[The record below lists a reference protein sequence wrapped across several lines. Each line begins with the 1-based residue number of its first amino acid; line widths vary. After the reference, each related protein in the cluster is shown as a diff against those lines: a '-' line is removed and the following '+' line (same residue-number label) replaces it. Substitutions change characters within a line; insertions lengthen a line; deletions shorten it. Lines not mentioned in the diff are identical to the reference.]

1 MVEPDRPEPADA
13 PDGTGRDDALR
24 RLLADA
30 RVTEPTPPHVVA
42 RLDAALAALAA
53 ERGAGVDPG
62 PTEQPAPG
70 PLTPG
75 RPSTPPL
82 SRGETPSDRAPA
94 DELATRRRRRHGRR
108 RAGLAAAA
116 AVVVAGLGAT
126 LVDDLGPL
134 SGAGGDAATSDAAGE
149 AQGGEAGGAASSEA
163 ESAPGAAEAPSEDR
177 DLGSTTYAVGGVPA
191 LTSDGFDQE
200 VRRVLG
206 TEPLSA
212 LVDEQRSGAD
222 VVRALQACG
231 LGPAAG
237 DDASLPVTY
246 DGTPA
251 LLLVR
256 DDPDQPGAA
265 VLVEVVACAD
275 GRAAGGTRTLRTAR
289 GERSGPA
296 AP

>member
-24 RLLADA
+24 RLLADV
-30 RVTEPTPPHVVA
+30 RVTEPAPPHVVA

-53 ERGAGVDPG
+53 ERGAGVDLG
-62 PTEQPAPG
+62 PTVQVAG
-70 PLTPG
+70 SQTPG
-75 RPSTPPL
+75 RPTP
-82 SRGETPSDRAPA
+82 RVPSPGGTPA
-94 DELATRRRRRHGRR
+94 DRTLDHELAARRRRRHGRR

-134 SGAGGDAATSDAAGE
+134 PGAGGDTATSDAAGE
-149 AQGGEAGGAASSEA
+149 AEGGEAGGAASSEA
-163 ESAPGAAEAPSEDR
+163 ESAPGAAEAPAEDR

-191 LTSDGFDQE
+191 LTSAGFDQE

-206 TEPLSA
+206 TEPPSA

-246 DGTPA
+246 DGIPA

-256 DDPDQPGAA
+256 DDPDRPGGA

-275 GRAAGGTRTLRTAR
+275 GPAPGGTRTLRTAR
-289 GERSGPA
+289 SERAGPV